1 MIICIHSIQAI
12 KEQQQCSLPEKT
24 LSSCTHIWLYTS
36 CKVLRTHAVRR
47 GFTLGKPLH
56 SYTNPL
62 EHYTFS
68 VLPHSPH
75 TASHTPQHLAQH
87 QWDSEM
93 HGPEQQHN
101 NLSSIFSL
109 LTTTQPQ
116 TSSVSLLLLLFVE
129 DYSTYVHW
137 LIFREASMCVFMH
150 VCLHV
155 HVCGKLLSLCVCVCR
170 CVYMHC

>member
-1 MIICIHSIQAI
+1 MSPIYQAPYA
-12 KEQQQCSLPEKT
+12 QQCRSIATMLTAKRRLCPAAHTYMAPYILQGAEDTCSLEGVHLNP
-24 LSSCTHIWLYTS
+24 TS
-36 CKVLRTHAVRR
+36 
-47 GFTLGKPLH
+47 LGTPLH
-56 SYTNPL
+56 SYTKPL

-75 TASHTPQHLAQH
+75 TSSHTPQHPAQH

-101 NLSSIFSL
+101 TLSSIFSL

-129 DYSTYVHW
+129 DYSTY
-137 LIFREASMCVFMH
+137 I
-150 VCLHV
+150 
-155 HVCGKLLSLCVCVCR
+155 G
-170 CVYMHC
+170 